1 MRAVAALAA
10 LTMACACTPVPHG
23 DGGVPAPQPIPTGAC
38 KATGMDDLIGKPQSE
53 ATAKEALSRSGART
67 LRWIAPG
74 MAVTLDYRG
83 DRLNIDTDKDGL
95 ITGFHCG

>member
-1 MRAVAALAA
+1 MRTVAALAA
-10 LTMACACTPVPHG
+10 LTLAAACTPVPPA
-23 DGGVPAPQPIPTGAC
+23 GGGAPQPQPIPTDAC

-83 DRLNIDTDKDGL
+83 DRLNIAVDKDGL